1 MPRYLIAILLLL
13 LAGCRSDLP
22 RDVAHAYREL
32 PDVVDFNFDVQPI
45 LSDRCYACHGPD
57 ENAREADLRLDL
69 SDDARAVL
77 PETGN
82 RAIVPASP
90 HESALVQRIL
100 DEDPETR
107 MPPPA
112 SKLTLSNR
120 ERAILIKWIEQGA
133 AYKKHWAFVAPV
145 VPEVPQNL
153 ASWGNNKIDAF
164 VMAQLRT
171 NGYSPAPAA
180 DRATLMRRVSLD
192 LTGLPP
198 TLEALDR
205 FLADDA
211 PDAYEKVVDALLASP
226 AYGQRWAWDWL
237 DVARYADTNG
247 FQGDPTRTMWPWRD
261 WVVDA
266 INNNMPYDQFTI
278 EQLAGDLLPD
288 ASPQQV
294 LATAFNRNHMYNGEG
309 GRIPEETRVENVF
322 DRVETLGTTWLGL
335 TVNCSRCHD
344 HKYDPLTQK
353 EYYQLFDYFNQTSE
367 EGGSYSGKVPP
378 YLDLSGEDDKKVIA
392 NLKADLD
399 RAAQRVFE
407 TELEIFPRPAGK
419 SAAESPNAQGLIGE
433 NVDALRVHPSKRSG
447 YYNGLLIRAFEERR
461 PAYAQRLKELQ
472 AAESAYS
479 RQANASLLVMVMDE
493 IEEPRET
500 FVLTRGI
507 YDKPADQQAVRDV
520 PAFLP
525 ALDAAAPKNRLGL
538 AEWVVSDENPL
549 TARVTVNRFW
559 QAFFGTGLVKTTE
572 DFGIQGE
579 QPSHPALLD
588 WLAIEFVE
596 SGWDVKALH
605 KHIVMSATYQQASNV
620 NPELL
625 EADPENRL
633 LARGPRYRLPSWMIR
648 DVALATSGL
657 LVDKLGGVS
666 VKPYQPAGIWQ
677 EATFGK
683 IKYEQDSGED
693 LYRRTLYTFWRRIV
707 GPTMLF
713 DSASRQTCSVKSPLT
728 NTPLHALTTLN
739 DITYVEAAR
748 VMAVRIMKMAP
759 DDEAR
764 IETAF
769 RLATSRFPRA
779 AEQEILLQR
788 LQALRAQYEASPEDA
803 AKLIAVGE
811 APVNNDF
818 DSIEQAA
825 FAGLC
830 SLILNLDES
839 LTKH

>member
-1 MPRYLIAILLLL
+1 MPHRFILVTFLLF
-13 LAGCRSDLP
+13 AGCRPDLP
-22 RDVAHAYREL
+22 RDVAQAYRSL
-32 PDVVDFNFDVQPI
+32 PETVDFNFDVQPI

-57 ENAREADLRLDL
+57 ENAREADLRLDIREAAL
-69 SDDARAVL
+69 DTL

-82 RAIVPASP
+82 QAIVPGHP
-90 HESALVQRIL
+90 EESALIHRIMYAS
-100 DEDPETR
+100 PEEV
-107 MPPPA
+107 MPPLD
-112 SKLTLSNR
+112 SKLTLSNN
-120 ERAILIKWIEQGA
+120 ERAILVKWIEQGA
-133 AYKKHWAFVAPV
+133 VYKPHWAFTHPTAQDAP
-145 VPEVPQNL
+145 EIE
-153 ASWGNNKIDAF
+153 AWGNNTIDGFIYNRLQA
-164 VMAQLRT
+164 ANLEP
-171 NGYSPAPAA
+171 SPPA
-180 DRATLMRRVSLD
+180 DKATLLRRVTLD

-198 TLEALDR
+198 TLDALDQ
-205 FLADDA
+205 FLADDR
-211 PDAYEKVVDALLASP
+211 PDAYEKAVDQLLASP

-266 INNNMPYDQFTI
+266 INNNMPFDQFTV

-288 ASPQQV
+288 ATPQQI

-309 GRIPEETRVENVF
+309 GRIPEETRIENVF
-322 DRVETLGTTWLGL
+322 DRVETLGTAWLGL

-378 YLDLSGEDDKKVIA
+378 YLDMGTAADKAVIA
-392 NLKADLD
+392 ELKAALD
-399 RAAQRVFE
+399 RVAAQVE
-407 TELEIFPRPAGK
+407 AAEKNIFPRPAGK
-419 SAAESPNAQGLIGE
+419 SAAESPQARGLIGE

-447 YYNGLLIRAFEERR
+447 YYNGLLIKAFETTQ
-461 PAYAQRLKELQ
+461 PAYTNLLRSLQ
-472 AAESAYS
+472 EAESAYT
-479 RQANASLLVMVMDE
+479 RQANAGVLVMVMDE
-493 IEEPRET
+493 KPEPRET
-500 FVLTRGI
+500 FVLTKGI
-507 YDKPADQQAVRDV
+507 YDKPTEEQAVMGV

-525 ALDAAAPKNRLGL
+525 ALQDDAPTNRLGL
-538 AEWVVSDENPL
+538 AQWVVDAENPL

-579 QPSHPALLD
+579 KPSHPALLD
-588 WLAIEFVE
+588 WLAESFVT

-605 KHIVMSATYQQASNV
+605 KQIVMSATYQQASAV
-620 NPELL
+620 DADLL
-625 EADPENRL
+625 DADPENRL

-648 DVALATSGL
+648 DVALSASGL
-657 LVDKLGGVS
+657 LVDKSGGPS
-666 VKPYQPAGIWQ
+666 VKPYQPEGIWQ

-683 IKYEQDSGED
+683 IKYEQDTGED

-748 VMAVRIMKMAP
+748 VMAIRVMEMAAS
-759 DDEAR
+759 DKQR

-769 RLATSRFPRA
+769 RLATARIPRA
-779 AEQEILLQR
+779 DEFAILQGR
-788 LQALRAQYEASPEDA
+788 LDALREQYAARPEEAAQ
-803 AKLIAVGE
+803 LVAVGE
-811 APVNNDF
+811 APVNTTF
-818 DSIEQAA
+818 DVVEQAA
-825 FAGLC
+825 FAGLS
-830 SLILNLDES
+830 SLLLNLDES